1 MKNRLAL
8 IVSTLAAIVAVSAC
22 SPPST
27 TPSDIKV
34 FQPIVDPNS
43 GATVSG
49 RVYVHSADGVVPA
62 AGARIFGWIETASGG
77 STTGLIVTDADGNY
91 SFVPGINATRVRV
104 NAMSA
109 GLYQPCAVT
118 VDSPAGGATRDVHLI
133 ADLALLGVNLPDAFM
148 QQGSLLTGVVFETTA
163 QGRQP
168 LANAAIDLDGLG
180 GNGLLIANTLTD
192 GEGRFA
198 LCGLSDAAGLYLSA
212 VKDGYEL
219 WSTTQLG
226 GFSHVEIELRS
237 K

>member
-22 SPPST
+22 SPPPT

-49 RVYVHSADGVVPA
+49 RVYVHTADGVVPA
-62 AGARIFGWIETASGG
+62 AGATVFGWIETASGG
-77 STTGLIVTDADGNY
+77 RSTGPIVTDADGNY
-91 SFVPGINATRVRV
+91 SFIPGINATRVRV

-118 VDSPAGGATRDVHLI
+118 LDSPAAGATQDVHLI
-133 ADLALLGVNLPDAFM
+133 SDLAQLGANLPDVFM
-148 QQGSLLTGVVFETTA
+148 MQGTLLSGLVFETTS

-168 LANAAIDLDGLG
+168 LANAAIQLDGQD
-180 GNGLLIANTLTD
+180 GNGLLIATTLTD
-192 GEGRFA
+192 GEGRFL
-198 LCGLSDAAGLYLSA
+198 LCGVPASSGLYLFA
-212 VKDGYEL
+212 NKDGFEQ
-219 WSTTQLG
+219 WGTGQLG
-226 GFSHVEIELRS
+226 GVSHLEIELRG